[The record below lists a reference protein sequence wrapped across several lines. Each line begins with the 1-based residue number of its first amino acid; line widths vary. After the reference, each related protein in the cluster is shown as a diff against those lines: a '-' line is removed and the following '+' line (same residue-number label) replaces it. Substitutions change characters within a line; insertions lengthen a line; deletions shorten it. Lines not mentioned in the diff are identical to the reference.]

1 MVYTIAAVLILIA
14 SFAGLL
20 FVKNG
25 ELSGLGR
32 EHARGSFRSP
42 HGRLVRTKRLDS
54 IEESGFVRKLAIT
67 GGIVAAI
74 TVVVLGVCL
83 LGIIDFGSPVALFA
97 HFVLVMLAACALSQL
112 DAGIWRSCAFAM
124 AGYLIMSFA
133 LSGFW
138 YLGVLGVSN
147 LDAATIDMLTMV
159 FGAIGAVLGIVVMPT
174 IRTYA
179 REFEDGHVNTIRVS
193 SRSTAAKAY
202 DLLLDQS
209 WKPPADRIAHP
220 EYADNPRKARGGM

>member
-1 MVYTIAAVLILIA
+1 MGYTIAAVLILIA

-138 YLGVLGVSN
+138 YLGVPGVSS
-147 LDAATIDMLTMV
+147 LDAASIDMLTMV

>member
-1 MVYTIAAVLILIA
+1 MGFTIAAALILIA

-32 EHARGSFRSP
+32 EHARGSFRAP
-42 HGRLVRTKRLDS
+42 HGRLVRTKRLDN

-67 GGIVAAI
+67 GGIIAAI

-83 LGIIDFGSPVALFA
+83 LGIVEFGSPIALVV

-112 DAGIWRSCAFAM
+112 DVGIWRSCAFAL
-124 AGYLIMSFA
+124 AGYLVLSFA
-133 LSGFW
+133 LSGAW
-138 YLGVLGVSN
+138 YVGLPGVSA
-147 LDAATIDMLTMV
+147 LAASTIDMLTMV
-159 FGAIGAVLGIVVMPT
+159 FGAVGAVFGIAFMPV

-179 REFEDGHVNTIRVS
+179 REFEDGHVNSIRVS

-202 DLLLDQS
+202 DTLLDQS

-220 EYADNPRKARGGM
+220 EYADEPRKARGGV

>member
-1 MVYTIAAVLILIA
+1 MGFTIAAALILIA

-32 EHARGSFRSP
+32 EHARGSFRAP
-42 HGRLVRTKRLDS
+42 HGRLVRTKRLDN

-67 GGIVAAI
+67 GGIIAAI

-83 LGIIDFGSPVALFA
+83 LGIVEFGSPIALVV

-112 DAGIWRSCAFAM
+112 DVGIWRSCAFAL
-124 AGYLIMSFA
+124 AGYLVLSFA
-133 LSGFW
+133 LSGAW
-138 YLGVLGVSN
+138 YVGLPGVSA
-147 LDAATIDMLTMV
+147 LAASTIDMLTMV
-159 FGAIGAVLGIVVMPT
+159 FGAVGAVFGIAFMPV

-179 REFEDGHVNTIRVS
+179 REFEDGHVNSIRVS

-202 DLLLDQS
+202 DALLDQS

-220 EYADNPRKARGGM
+220 EYADEPRKARGGV

>member
-1 MVYTIAAVLILIA
+1 MGFTIATAIILIA

-42 HGRLVRTKRLDS
+42 HGRLVRTKRLDN
-54 IEESGFVRKLAIT
+54 IEESGFFLKIAIT

-74 TVVVLGVCL
+74 TVAVLGVCL
-83 LGIIDFGSPVALFA
+83 LGIIGFGSPIALVI

-133 LSGFW
+133 LSGLW
-138 YLGVLGVSN
+138 YVGFVGVSG
-147 LDAATIDMLTMV
+147 LAASTIDMLTMV
-159 FGAIGAVLGIVVMPT
+159 FGAIGAVFGIALMPA

-202 DLLLDQS
+202 DLLLDQA

-220 EYADNPRKARGGM
+220 EYADEPRKARGGV